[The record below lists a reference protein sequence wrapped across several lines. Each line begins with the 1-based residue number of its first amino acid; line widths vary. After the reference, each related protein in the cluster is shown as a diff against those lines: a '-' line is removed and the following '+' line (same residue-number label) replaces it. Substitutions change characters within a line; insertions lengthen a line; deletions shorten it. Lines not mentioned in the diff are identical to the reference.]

1 MWTSDV
7 DHRGT
12 CKSRSCTMLGE
23 TSVMWTS
30 KQVSRSCGPEVDVWE
45 TRRNLKMNVKIKFLN
60 WQSHVPAPD
69 LIGINPNLRS

>member
-7 DHRGT
+7 DRIGT

-45 TRRNLKMNVKIKFLN
+45 TRRNLIQNECKN
-60 WQSHVPAPD
+60 
-69 LIGINPNLRS
+69 